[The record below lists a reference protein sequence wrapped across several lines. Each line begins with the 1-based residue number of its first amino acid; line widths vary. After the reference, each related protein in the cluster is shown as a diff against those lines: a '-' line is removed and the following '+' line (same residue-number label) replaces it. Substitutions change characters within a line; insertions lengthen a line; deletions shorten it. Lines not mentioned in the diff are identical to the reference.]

1 MRETMNHL
9 LGGQSLTRE
18 AAEVAMARLVDGQM
32 PPEQVAGFLIALRLK
47 KETIEEIS
55 GFVDCLRKLS
65 IQVQSPSD
73 DCMDV
78 CGTGGDGSGTFNV
91 SSTVAFVLAAAGQ
104 PVAKHGNRSV
114 SSRSG
119 SFDVVEALG
128 LRFETDPVEAARCLK
143 RFNLGLL
150 FAPAFHPSLKAVSQI
165 RRNLGV
171 YTVFNA
177 LGPLLNP
184 AQVKRQLV
192 GVYSPVLLEMHAQ
205 VLRLQGSTEAMVVH
219 GDDGLDE
226 ISLCAPTQVAHLREG
241 RIDRYVLSPEEFGFK
256 RTDSAD
262 LQGGDA
268 QDNAR
273 IIRAILGG
281 ERGPKRDLVLMNAS
295 AALRVGGKVRDFREG
310 VRLAED
316 AIDSGRALC
325 LITEM
330 RERGEGR

>member
-1 MRETMNHL
+1 MRDTLNHL
-9 LGGQSLTRE
+9 LRGQSLTRE
-18 AAEVAMARLVDGQM
+18 QAEAAMGQLLEGHL

-47 KETIEEIS
+47 QETTEEIS

-65 IQVQSPSD
+65 IRVESPSD

-78 CGTGGDGSGTFNV
+78 CGTGGDGAGTFNV

-150 FAPAFHPSLKAVSQI
+150 FAPAFHPSLKAVTQI

-192 GVYSPVLLEMHAQ
+192 GVYSPFLLEMHAQ
-205 VLRLQGSTEAMVVH
+205 VLRLQGSIEAMVVH
-219 GDDGLDE
+219 GEDGLDE
-226 ISLCAPTQVAHLREG
+226 ISICAPSQIAHLREG
-241 RIDRYVLSPEEFGFK
+241 RIDRYVLNPEDFGFK
-256 RTDSAD
+256 KSDAVN

-268 QDNAR
+268 KDNAR

-295 AALRVGGKVRDFREG
+295 AALRVGGKVGDFRDG
-310 VRLAED
+310 VRLAAD
-316 AIDSGRALC
+316 AIDSGRALR

-330 RERGEGR
+330 QERGVGL